1 MLQVCGGYAIWA
13 TRADSARE
21 FHRQVVN
28 TLPEL
33 LEITTPSDHLFEVL
47 RNKKFQHS
55 LFTVK
60 LSWPWEEEDADSPYP
75 SDLMQLGE
83 DHRYIFTL
91 VDRLDR
97 SRYPTSLT
105 PTFRFDPIY
114 TEIFTKFPD
123 VLFVIKTL
131 VVTNPPF
138 PSLEDVFR
146 LVGLTCNYGVLQPF
160 LRFRGL
166 VQLPFPKGDSPLD
179 FLTDPGRAGDM
190 SADRQ
195 DIAQEFVILWIHRF
209 KEFLVSG
216 GYLWREQNW
225 LTQLI
230 KQCPKSRTIV
240 LELET
245 LYVSALCGQMMVDP
259 EAHRAAHVELYPS
272 TLYPVLEWLWSFPHP
287 PLQAITLWEKQ
298 IQAIKREC
306 IWQRNST
313 QAMEWDLAL
322 GEELPDTEC
331 MELQE
336 GLGDE
341 ENVELV
347 HESAFD
353 AFTKFLSDAQVAAR
367 KLEDQQSGRKRK
379 RGTYTGKSKTTQW
392 RTKKAEERL
401 RELGYR
407 NIKDLFAA
415 QTAKKSGQNSET
427 GEAES
432 ERGKSNRFQEATVS
446 EPEIPASESE
456 IIASE
461 PEISEPEMT
470 EPEIID
476 SEPEIIGSESESSEL
491 GSESELE
498 PEKCMEPVN
507 LAHVKLKELLEAIL
521 EKSFNGYLKP
531 IGADTSVYAIDV
543 AAAAVRWCAGCLQE
557 VQQEEHKTELIFVSK
572 GRERQGEPDR
582 SNTGWELSSRKAV
595 E

>member
-160 LRFRGL
+160 LR
-166 VQLPFPKGDSPLD
+166 
-179 FLTDPGRAGDM
+179 AGDM

-272 TLYPVLEWLWSFPHP
+272 TLYPVLEWLWSLENVSGRET
-287 PLQAITLWEKQ
+287 PLKLWNGTWHLVKSSL
-298 IQAIKREC
+298 IQSVWNCRKALGMKKMSNLSMNLHLMHSQSFSVMLRLLHEN
-306 IWQRNST
+306 WKTNRVVESGKEGLT
-313 QAMEWDLAL
+313 QAN
-322 GEELPDTEC
+322 
-331 MELQE
+331 Q
-336 GLGDE
+336 
-341 ENVELV
+341 
-347 HESAFD
+347 
-353 AFTKFLSDAQVAAR
+353 KQ
-367 KLEDQQSGRKRK
+367 
-379 RGTYTGKSKTTQW
+379 TQW